1 MKVSFYVYGRV
12 QAVMFRKTFCYGAI
26 ARKLEAGATNDRQNR
41 ERVLCSVCGDS
52 DNIQQFLE
60 ELQTLDTLNSWG
72 AKVLNIEVLEEFH
85 DLEKHEITT
94 TNVDHKP
101 RTQDIEFFL

>member
-26 ARKLEAGATNDRQNR
+26 ARKLEAGATNDRSNK
-41 ERVLCSVCGDS
+41 ERVLCSVAGDR
-52 DNIQQFLE
+52 DNIELFLD
-60 ELQTLDTLNSWG
+60 ELQSLATLNSWG
-72 AKVLNIEVLEEFH
+72 ASVTNIEMLDVFTEVSR
-85 DLEKHEITT
+85 HEITT
-94 TNVDHKP
+94 LNVDHKP